1 MSDIIIFFLIF
12 YILLISVIG
21 YGILFQ
27 NLCFGHIGNSKDQN
41 EIYLGF
47 YGLFL
52 ITFISL
58 ISSLFVPHNFL
69 HNIILHLFGVL
80 LFIFLKFI
88 NKKDYLKNIF
98 LISLFV
104 LSALLISKTHDD
116 FSYYHLP
123 FTKYLTEQKII
134 FGMGN
139 LGHGYKLISSLF
151 FLNSTF
157 YLPFIEYFSFH
168 FSLLFFLIFFNY
180 ILLKEIVSEKTH
192 EVIKFLCIFALT
204 FFNLSFN
211 RIAEY
216 GTDKAGQ
223 LLIVVL
229 IIKIFQHI
237 CFDNN
242 KLKVNS
248 VLILLPLLAFCI
260 SLKTYFL
267 SYVLLGVTIVLL
279 DTKLSKSIKT
289 LCYSRSF
296 LIMSISLST
305 YFFHHF
311 ISTGCFISPISL
323 TCFGDNL
330 DWASSSI
337 KYKELAMWLEQ
348 WAKAGAGAGYRGE
361 DPLDYIKNF
370 NWISHWIEKY
380 FVGKFLDQLVVL
392 TAVFFGVFLFFKN
405 FKLTSDSLTIN
416 KKIVFFYS
424 IILVIFFIWFTK
436 HPSLR
441 YGGYSIVFLT
451 ISIPLAILF
460 QKVVNKKTFKKNFK
474 YLVLLIVVIFNFKN
488 INRINKELQRT
499 DLYKFDD
506 FPYYAIP
513 EKKFVSEKTSSG
525 LTFFRT
531 SGHCWNTPTP
541 CTGSLKSKIGVK
553 KMNGYYFLLKN
564 PISD

>member
-12 YILLISVIG
+12 YILLVSVVG

-27 NLCFGHIGNSKDQN
+27 NLCFGKMKGMADQST
-41 EIYLGF
+41 IYIGF

-52 ITFISL
+52 LTLISL
-58 ISSLFVPHNFL
+58 LSSLLVPHNFA
-69 HNIILHLFGVL
+69 HNIILHLIGVL
-80 LFIFLKFI
+80 LFIFLKI
-88 NKKDYLKNIF
+88 KNKKDYSKIIF
-98 LISLFV
+98 FISLFT

-157 YLPFIEYFSFH
+157 YLPVIEYFSFH

-180 ILLKEIVSEKTH
+180 ILLKEIISEKNH

-242 KLKVNS
+242 KFKLNGI
-248 VLILLPLLAFCI
+248 LILLPLLAFCI

-267 SYVLLGVTIVLL
+267 SYILLGATIVLL
-279 DTKLSKSIKT
+279 DTRLSKSIKT
-289 LCYSRSF
+289 ICNSRSF
-296 LIMSISLST
+296 FIFLFSLSI

-311 ISTGCFISPISL
+311 ISTGCFISPLSI

-330 DWASSSI
+330 DWASNSI
-337 KYKELAMWLEQ
+337 KYKDLAIWLEQ
-348 WAKAGAGAGYRGE
+348 WAKAGAGPGFRVQ
-361 DPLDYIKNF
+361 DPLEYIKNF
-370 NWISHWIEKY
+370 NWISHWVEKY
-380 FVGKFLDQLVVL
+380 FMGKFLDQLGVL
-392 TAVFFGVFLFFKN
+392 ISVFLAIFLFLKN
-405 FKLTSDSLTIN
+405 LKLTNGSLTLD
-416 KKIVFFYS
+416 KKIIFFYL
-424 IILVIFFIWFTK
+424 IILTIFFIWFSK

-451 ISIPLAILF
+451 FSIPIAIIF
-460 QKVVNKKTFKKNFK
+460 QKTTNKKFFKRNFK
-474 YLVLLIVVIFNFKN
+474 YLVLLIVVIFNLKN
-488 INRINKELQRT
+488 INRINKEFQRT
-499 DLYKFDD
+499 DLYKFDN
-506 FPYYAIP
+506 FPYFAIP
-513 EKKFVSEKTSSG
+513 EKKFIPEKTLSG
-525 LTFFRT
+525 LTFYRT
-531 SGHCWNTPTP
+531 TGHCWNTPTP

-553 KMNGYYFLLKN
+553 KINGYYFLIKN
-564 PISD
+564 PTF